1 MPRIAICVIY
11 FFLFFGLNSSGQTV
25 IDPAVW
31 NHIDSAIYTGKNLQD
46 IQIQIQNI
54 KTKAIAEHNDAVL
67 ARCLADLLM
76 IKDQKTEDSLFF
88 RNAAFMDSVLSNS
101 SSSPLLKSIMHLF
114 LARRISLFENNIYY
128 RLNKNLIRTGI
139 PGKEYAQIDKR
150 QLDCLIAEHIDSS
163 IAISKQLTQPNGNE
177 LVWLSSDPLIFLFKP
192 DYTDLLYGERV
203 FMFKNQPG
211 NPSDKNASVWL
222 SESQDEFIKNGAQIK
237 TFNKDEQR
245 LFQYFYE
252 WIQYHLSGKP
262 ESAYYIE
269 TFARKYLYQNLI
281 EDSANTKAY
290 EKYLNNLLES
300 PYHSVSG
307 HAAYQLCKIWYAEAG
322 RYNPNSNNFVTRYKI
337 RAAAFDSTYRLYYN
351 KTLNLLNRFETQMDS
366 FSYIKTD
373 LLNMRADIMSPG
385 LSVKTQDVQIP
396 DSAFPAMLQYKNI
409 SHLYTRIVRISPQDV
424 LSQNKLSNIIGFM
437 KLPAVAEKT
446 QSLIL
451 PDDHQ
456 WHNSFVK
463 WDPLPAGRYII
474 LYSDTII
481 SNSPERI
488 NFIDLSVTNLAVI
501 NSDQRV
507 FVLNRVTGFPVKG
520 ATVLVTTNQE
530 KGSKANSVSRTK
542 RLTKI
547 VNDQGY
553 IVLHE
558 KDVESIDVYFGNDSI
573 TASVNKPGNTIPG
586 GLYDKDS
593 DDGLAEYYENNIRL
607 NIFTDRAIYRP
618 GQTVFFK
625 GIFTVP
631 NPKTGE
637 IMVLDFKKLPF
648 PFFENIAY
656 KTAMKFK
663 KLKTNV
669 TIRDPFNKTVDTF
682 RVTPNSFG
690 SFSGSYTISKDAAT
704 GVWDFNS
711 EDYEMEGQNS
721 GRFHV
726 EEYKRPSFKLILT
739 KPKTELQLGDSFN
752 VQIKVRSF
760 AGAPLT
766 DVRLHYHVSRYLPG
780 IGDKEILTGELFSN
794 ELGESKLMVR
804 DSSLHLEDMSE
815 YAKNDVEYAI
825 HVEALDETGESHE
838 QDLRIN
844 LSNRPVNI
852 NLPIPNVVERN
863 KITPVVISM
872 SNEFSGPVKKTL
884 DIYIYKLSRGRETDN
899 EILWPIPDL
908 WIENQV
914 VWRKM
919 FPDIVYD
926 GIPELKTD
934 KILIYKTQISA
945 EAEKK
950 FTLPADLLT
959 SGFYKIEAVCNVD
972 GKILGETSKDF
983 SVYDTKENSLPGKEF
998 EWMPVNSAFIGD
1010 TLKLI
1015 SGYHDKPY
1023 FSVYHIA
1030 YHMININGISI
1041 KYDYVIRMDKKGLN
1055 EMDYPIPAGITGDL
1069 TLTHLYIL
1077 NNQIYRKE
1085 HRVQIL
1091 NKKSPDPSITVEKY
1105 RTQIS
1110 PGEKETF
1117 VVSIKTKN
1125 SQEAAELMTTMYDA
1139 SLDELEPHKWEIPK
1153 NNIYYNSENNWT
1165 RNITYL
1171 QNSNL
1176 YESESAGPY
1185 QKIDRPLWWISSSDL
1200 LPVYFSR
1207 QFSESGGMYT
1217 VHMKLPSPSLQG
1229 QVRGLLV
1236 QNLASDDVVVTGYGA
1251 AKRELTGAVTTVRI
1265 RGTNSLSEY
1274 AQPMI
1279 VLDGV
1284 LYTGDIKKINPATIT
1299 QGIVLKG
1306 ADAVA
1311 LYGSRAANGVLILS
1325 THGPVVLPSIP
1336 ETPLPPLVIRKNFS
1350 ESAFFY
1356 PSIYADKNGMYSI
1369 SFTLPESVT
1378 EWKWKLFAHTRNAR
1392 FAYLEKSLFSQLPL
1406 MVQPSMPRFLYQGD
1420 KIIIKTRITNLDSTD
1435 QTGKLSCIIEDV
1447 VTGENLSN
1455 KLLRESSQTFNVKR
1469 ESNSAGSFVLSIPA
1483 NLLHPLKI
1491 KISGATKTYSDGEE
1505 HIIPVLSG
1513 KFLVSQTKFIPSE
1526 VSQTF
1531 PFTTPAFPEDA
1542 EPFGVSLFISPK
1554 PQASLMNAL
1563 TYLAFDPYGCS
1574 EQTLNKMLAFATAI
1588 RIAGKD
1594 SLLRRDISK
1603 IPVVENTAT
1612 SETDGTE
1619 PNEQTMPWL
1628 QLSHAAVIQ
1637 QQKMRLLFDTKK
1649 SKLAFEKQIK
1659 ELMAMQNSDDGL
1671 SWFKGGKTDNFISG
1685 YVLAGLGKMQQDK
1698 LLDPGV
1704 INLPDEYPEFL
1715 SRLIKYADGH
1725 IFGPDKW
1732 TDPIHFLYARSYWM
1746 KLQPVPATVKY
1757 SMDSVLKI
1765 YWKNIDNYNID
1776 KQATIIIISLRFG
1789 GDSGPFRDQA
1799 IRQLE
1804 SIRQLAISDSSNGVR
1819 WKAVSN
1825 SDDLDRQEE
1834 ETVARIAE
1842 AFETAGTSEDIIN
1855 GIVKWILKT
1864 RSEHNWSTTKSTAA
1878 VVGLLQAPDMSGA
1891 SHQLT
1896 ARTKDSVLSVTD
1908 NLFGGKT
1915 TGFLDLSGKKFPTEL
1930 SINTGGTGG
1939 VTGGI
1944 KYYYFSSSPPNDSL
1958 NSVVKIHKT
1967 LSRYNTGSGVWE
1979 PMTGNSS
1986 LQIGDKVKTIL
1997 TINTSRQLNYV
2008 FINDRRA
2015 AAMEPRQLESGYEYR
2030 DGLEYYQSI
2039 KDAAYLFFVDK
2050 IPSGI
2055 HHIEYETVINASG
2068 SFTNG
2073 PASLQ
2078 CMYQPSVN
2086 TYSNVSNVVVNP

>member
-1 MPRIAICVIY
+1 
-11 FFLFFGLNSSGQTV
+11 
-25 IDPAVW
+25 
-31 NHIDSAIYTGKNLQD
+31 
-46 IQIQIQNI
+46 
-54 KTKAIAEHNDAVL
+54 
-67 ARCLADLLM
+67 
-76 IKDQKTEDSLFF
+76 
-88 RNAAFMDSVLSNS
+88 
-101 SSSPLLKSIMHLF
+101 MHL
-114 LARRISLFENNIYY
+114 
-128 RLNKNLIRTGI
+128 
-139 PGKEYAQIDKR
+139 
-150 QLDCLIAEHIDSS
+150 
-163 IAISKQLTQPNGNE
+163 
-177 LVWLSSDPLIFLFKP
+177 
-192 DYTDLLYGERV
+192 
-203 FMFKNQPG
+203 
-211 NPSDKNASVWL
+211 
-222 SESQDEFIKNGAQIK
+222 
-237 TFNKDEQR
+237 
-245 LFQYFYE
+245 
-252 WIQYHLSGKP
+252 
-262 ESAYYIE
+262 
-269 TFARKYLYQNLI
+269 
-281 EDSANTKAY
+281 
-290 EKYLNNLLES
+290 
-300 PYHSVSG
+300 
-307 HAAYQLCKIWYAEAG
+307 
-322 RYNPNSNNFVTRYKI
+322 
-337 RAAAFDSTYRLYYN
+337 
-351 KTLNLLNRFETQMDS
+351 
-366 FSYIKTD
+366 
-373 LLNMRADIMSPG
+373 
-385 LSVKTQDVQIP
+385 
-396 DSAFPAMLQYKNI
+396 
-409 SHLYTRIVRISPQDV
+409 
-424 LSQNKLSNIIGFM
+424 
-437 KLPAVAEKT
+437 
-446 QSLIL
+446 
-451 PDDHQ
+451 
-456 WHNSFVK
+456 
-463 WDPLPAGRYII
+463 
-474 LYSDTII
+474 
-481 SNSPERI
+481 
-488 NFIDLSVTNLAVI
+488 
-501 NSDQRV
+501 
-507 FVLNRVTGFPVKG
+507 
-520 ATVLVTTNQE
+520 
-530 KGSKANSVSRTK
+530 
-542 RLTKI
+542 
-547 VNDQGY
+547 
-553 IVLHE
+553 
-558 KDVESIDVYFGNDSI
+558 
-573 TASVNKPGNTIPG
+573 
-586 GLYDKDS
+586 
-593 DDGLAEYYENNIRL
+593 
-607 NIFTDRAIYRP
+607 
-618 GQTVFFK
+618 
-625 GIFTVP
+625 
-631 NPKTGE
+631 
-637 IMVLDFKKLPF
+637 
-648 PFFENIAY
+648 ENI
-656 KTAMKFK
+656 
-663 KLKTNV
+663 
-669 TIRDPFNKTVDTF
+669 P
-682 RVTPNSFG
+682 
-690 SFSGSYTISKDAAT
+690 
-704 GVWDFNS
+704 
-711 EDYEMEGQNS
+711 
-721 GRFHV
+721 
-726 EEYKRPSFKLILT
+726 EE
-739 KPKTELQLGDSFN
+739 E
-752 VQIKVRSF
+752 
-760 AGAPLT
+760 
-766 DVRLHYHVSRYLPG
+766 
-780 IGDKEILTGELFSN
+780 
-794 ELGESKLMVR
+794 
-804 DSSLHLEDMSE
+804 
-815 YAKNDVEYAI
+815 KNNVEYTVN
-825 HVEALDETGESHE
+825 VEALDETGESHE

-844 LSNRPVNI
+844 LSNSPVNI
-852 NLPIPNVVERN
+852 NFPIPDAVERN
-863 KITPVVISM
+863 KIAPILISM
-872 SNEFSGPVKKTL
+872 TNEFSGPVKKTL
-884 DIYIYKLSRGRETDN
+884 DIYIYKLSRGRDTDN
-899 EILWPIPDL
+899 EILWPLPDL
-908 WIENQV
+908 WIENQEE
-914 VWRKM
+914 WRKM

-998 EWMPVNSAFIGD
+998 EWMPVNSAFSGD

-1030 YHMININGISI
+1030 YYMININGISI

-1139 SLDELEPHKWEIPK
+1139 SLDELEPHKWEIPR
-1153 NNIYYNSENNWT
+1153 NNIYYNSGNNWT

-1207 QFSESGGMYT
+1207 QFSESGEIYGF
-1217 VHMKLPSPSLQG
+1217 HMKLPMPMLQG
-1229 QVRGLLV
+1229 RVSGVLIQDSEL
-1236 QNLASDDVVVTGYGA
+1236 NDVVVTGYGT
-1251 AKRELTGAVTTVRI
+1251 AKRELTGTVTTLQMR
-1265 RGTNSLSEY
+1265 TKSLSEY

-1279 VLDGV
+1279 IIDGV
-1284 LYTGDIKKINPATIT
+1284 LYTGDIKKINPETIT

-1306 ADAVA
+1306 ADAIA
-1311 LYGSRAANGVLILS
+1311 LYGTRAANGILILS

-1336 ETPLPPLVIRKNFS
+1336 ETPLPPLVIRKNFA

-1406 MVQPSMPRFLYQGD
+1406 MVQPSIPRFLYQGD

-1435 QTGKLSCIIEDV
+1435 QTGKLNCIIEDI
-1447 VTGENLSN
+1447 VTGENLSV
-1455 KLLRESSQTFNVKR
+1455 KLLKESSQAFSVKR
-1469 ESNSAGSFVLSIPA
+1469 ESNSAGSFVLSIPG

-1513 KFLVSQTKFIPSE
+1513 KFLVSHTKFIPSE
-1526 VSQTF
+1526 VSQSF
-1531 PFTTPAFPEDA
+1531 PFATPAFPEDA

-1554 PQASLMNAL
+1554 PQSSLMNAL

-1603 IPVVENTAT
+1603 IPVVANTAT
-1612 SETDGTE
+1612 NESDGTE

-1637 QQKMRLLFDTKK
+1637 QQKMRLLFDTTK

-1659 ELMAMQNSDDGL
+1659 ELMAMQNSDGGL

-1698 LLDPGV
+1698 LLEPDV
-1704 INLPDEYPEFL
+1704 INLPDDYPDFL
-1715 SRLIKYADGH
+1715 SRLIKYVDGELSGVEKQ
-1725 IFGPDKW
+1725 F
-1732 TDPIHFLYARSYWM
+1732 DPINLLYARSYWM
-1746 KLQPVPATVKY
+1746 KIHSVPVSVKY
-1757 SMDSVLKI
+1757 ATDSVLKI

-1789 GDSGPFRDQA
+1789 GDSGPFHDQA
-1799 IRQLE
+1799 VRELE
-1804 SIRQLAISDSSNGVR
+1804 STRQLAISDSSNGVR

-1842 AFETAGTSEDIIN
+1842 AFETAGTSEDIIK

-1864 RSEHNWSTTKSTAA
+1864 RSEHEWSTTKSTAA

-1915 TGFLDLSGKKFPTEL
+1915 TGFLDLSGKKFPTEF
-1930 SINTGGTGG
+1930 SINTAGSGN

-1944 KYYYFSSSPPNDSL
+1944 KYYYFSSNPPDDSL
-1958 NSVVKIHKT
+1958 NSIVKIHKT
-1967 LSRYNTGSGVWE
+1967 LSRYNTRSGVWE

-2015 AAMEPRQLESGYEYR
+2015 AVHGA
-2030 DGLEYYQSI
+2030 
-2039 KDAAYLFFVDK
+2039 KA
-2050 IPSGI
+2050 
-2055 HHIEYETVINASG
+2055 N
-2068 SFTNG
+2068 
-2073 PASLQ
+2073 
-2078 CMYQPSVN
+2078 
-2086 TYSNVSNVVVNP
+2086 